1 MPKHYRPLVAA
12 IALLLLSV
20 GLLVLLLNLE
30 GYLSATILLSALFAL
45 STYASAF
52 LFIIAAF
59 ACGKD
64 T

>member
-1 MPKHYRPLVAA
+1 MPKHYRPLVVA

-30 GYLSATILLSALFAL
+30 GRLSATILLSAMLAA
-45 STYASAF
+45 STYASAW
-52 LFIIAAF
+52 LFIVAAF